1 MPESSDTTTA
11 ATVADFEIGRST
23 LLEITSAES
32 VGAAAGSIDSGDG
45 VVTVYFE
52 TTLAGYPGWRWTVS
66 IAHVDGETPSAL
78 ETELTPGDDALLSP
92 AWIPWVD
99 RLADYRAAQ
108 DGLESDDS
116 ETDDEESEDDEDDSD
131 DFGSDV
137 LHAGDLDGV
146 DIDDDDPELG
156 NVLDDHIEDDD
167 ELELGVTP
175 VGVQD
180 ADESEGDSDDAGPQ
194 PEAVSGGEEWSEDDQ
209 EHDKS
214 Y

>member
-1 MPESSDTTTA
+1 
-11 ATVADFEIGRST
+11 
-23 LLEITSAES
+23 
-32 VGAAAGSIDSGDG
+32 

-66 IAHVDGETPSAL
+66 IAHVAGEAASAL

-92 AWIPWVD
+92 VWIPWVD
-99 RLADYRAAQ
+99 RLADSRAAQ
-108 DGLESDDS
+108 DGLETGEGDTEDS
-116 ETDDEESEDDEDDSD
+116 DEDDDDDDDD

-137 LHAGDLDGV
+137 LHGGDLDGV
-146 DIDDDDPELG
+146 DIDDADLDDDDPALG

-175 VGVQD
+175 VGVED
-180 ADESEGDSDDAGPQ
+180 SDESEGDSDDARPQ
-194 PEAVSGGEEWSEDDQ
+194 PEVFPSGEEWSEFGQ

>member
-1 MPESSDTTTA
+1 MPESGTA
-11 ATVADFEIGRST
+11 PTSATPADFELGRSA
-23 LLEITSAES
+23 LLEITSAAS
-32 VGAAAGSIDSGDG
+32 VGAPAGSIDLGDG
-45 VVTVYFE
+45 VVTVYFD
-52 TTLAGYPGWRWTVS
+52 TLLAGYPGWRWTVS
-66 IAHVDGETPSAL
+66 IAHVDGEASAL

-99 RLADYRAAQ
+99 RLADLQAAE
-108 DGLESDDS
+108 DGVEADESED
-116 ETDDEESEDDEDDSD
+116 EDEEDEEDDEDD

-146 DIDDDDPELG
+146 DIDEVVDPDLG
-156 NVLDDHIEDDD
+156 NSLDDHIDDDD

-175 VGVQD
+175 VRVEN
-180 ADESEGDSDDAGPQ
+180 ADESEGEPDDAGPQ
-194 PEAVSGGEEWSEDDQ
+194 PESVAGGEEWPEYGQ